1 MSFFPPLVFPSSPQK
16 DALLQ
21 PRPVPPT
28 FFCARLFYSPED
40 FAVSGGAVAGRPSA
54 HLARQQSSRRGRGPL
69 VSVGIF
75 TAWNNRTQNSCSAAS
90 SARCSDVRIEY
101 LVRPAGAKLLE
112 SAGWVCL
119 SIQGT
124 WNQMKHPGC
133 GEGFLLPMSSWFLS
147 VWDIAANSQTAGR
160 RMKASL
166 TWMVVAAKRRSG

>member
-1 MSFFPPLVFPSSPQK
+1 M
-16 DALLQ
+16 
-21 PRPVPPT
+21 
-28 FFCARLFYSPED
+28 
-40 FAVSGGAVAGRPSA
+40 
-54 HLARQQSSRRGRGPL
+54 
-69 VSVGIF
+69 
-75 TAWNNRTQNSCSAAS
+75 
-90 SARCSDVRIEY
+90 
-101 LVRPAGAKLLE
+101 
-112 SAGWVCL
+112 